1 LKFHKPLF
9 PQLFKGIALFTPG
22 GDLIYCID
30 PSKQGHW
37 HLHLCV
43 ALQEILGL
51 PEPPHFLVPGYTA
64 TIDRWLDPR
73 TQQIRTSAEIY
84 PLVRHHQTLLN
95 AVFGINNLV
104 WQMAPWQEGFCD
116 PLVLETYRH
125 QFPQLWEDHDLI
137 VCFERSEQF
146 SQSYQEIYPSLQHEE
161 VSSDNK
167 QGKISINE
175 EPTSSS
181 YETTTAESALIA
193 KGDAI
198 NLKNLTQEYITSE
211 VLPSEQDGVAS
222 RSEEAATPSAGF
234 AKAHNP
240 QLHTKHLP
248 KTFSKNSYSVTE
260 AQQQNRITGR
270 AVPQPS
276 HQQTPTS
283 VHSNSLEPPS
293 DAQLQ
298 HAQGYVLRLFVS
310 GHSAATEYTLMSLH
324 QLLEH
329 SLRLPYSLKVID
341 VFKHPD
347 QAEANQISA
356 TPTLLRVWPLPVR
369 RIVGDLTDA
378 ERILRILAVPED

>member
-1 LKFHKPLF
+1 MKFHKPLF

-64 TIDRWLDPR
+64 TIDRWIDPG

-95 AVFGINNLV
+95 AIFGIGNLV
-104 WQMAPWQEGFCD
+104 WQMAPWQEGLCD

-137 VCFERSEQF
+137 MCFERSEQF
-146 SQSYQEIYPSLQHEE
+146 SESYREMYPSLQHHE
-161 VSSDNK
+161 VSSDNQ
-167 QGKISINE
+167 QGKTLINE
-175 EPTSSS
+175 EPTSCA
-181 YETTTAESALIA
+181 YETTTSESALIA
-193 KGDAI
+193 QGDAI
-198 NLKNLTQEYITSE
+198 NPKNLTQEYTTSK
-211 VLPSEQDGVAS
+211 VLPSEQDAVTS
-222 RSEEAATPSAGF
+222 RSEEAAMSSARL
-234 AKAHNP
+234 ANAHNP
-240 QLHTKHLP
+240 QSHTNHLP
-248 KTFSKNSYSVTE
+248 KTFSKNSYPVWE
-260 AQQQNRITGR
+260 AQQQSRIARSPT
-270 AVPQPS
+270 PQAS
-276 HQQTPTS
+276 HQQKPTS
-283 VHSNSLEPPS
+283 VHSDYLELPP
-293 DAQLQ
+293 DTQLQ

-347 QAEANQISA
+347 QAETNQISA

>member
-1 LKFHKPLF
+1 M
-9 PQLFKGIALFTPG
+9 FTPG

-64 TIDRWLDPR
+64 TIDRWIDSR

-84 PLVRHHQTLLN
+84 PLVRHHQSLLN
-95 AVFGINNLV
+95 AVFGIGNLV
-104 WQMAPWQEGFCD
+104 WQMAPWQEGVCD

-146 SQSYQEIYPSLQHEE
+146 SQSYAEIYPSLQYQD
-161 VSSDNK
+161 VSLDNRP
-167 QGKISINE
+167 GETLVNE
-175 EPTSSS
+175 EPSSS
-181 YETTTAESALIA
+181 FYELKTAESALIA
-193 KGDAI
+193 QPNAI
-198 NLKNLTQEYITSE
+198 NPKNLTQDYTTSE
-211 VLPSEQDGVAS
+211 ELPSEQDAATPRV
-222 RSEEAATPSAGF
+222 EEAAMPSTGF
-234 AKAHNP
+234 TNAHNP
-240 QLHTKHLP
+240 QSHSKYLP
-248 KTFSKNSYSVTE
+248 QTFSKSSYSVQDT
-260 AQQQNRITGR
+260 QQQSRIAR
-270 AVPQPS
+270 SAAPQPS

-283 VHSNSLEPPS
+283 VHSDYLELPA
-293 DAQLQ
+293 DTQLQ

-356 TPTLLRVWPLPVR
+356 TPTLLRVWPHPVR

-378 ERILRILAVPED
+378 ERILRILAVSEE